1 MYSTEG
7 TFAHQGEALLARR
20 PAQRGRVGV
29 FGVAH
34 GVYFRQ
40 FDGLRE
46 KLQGYYEEFLGLVGQ
61 EEVEVLDYGMVDS
74 VENGREA
81 LEKMRRDDPDILLCD
96 MVTYATSSV
105 FDPIIRGARDSRG
118 ASAFGRTGLRFG
130 FHPDAAGKRQHLRCA
145 GIHMCGQSAGT

>member
-61 EEVEVLDYGMVDS
+61 EEVEVLDYGG
-74 VENGREA
+74 E
-81 LEKMRRDDPDILLCD
+81 L
-96 MVTYATSSV
+96 YY
-105 FDPIIRGARDSRG
+105 
-118 ASAFGRTGLRFG
+118 
-130 FHPDAAGKRQHLRCA
+130 
-145 GIHMCGQSAGT
+145 

>member
-61 EEVEVLDYGMVDS
+61 EGGGGVGLWHG
-74 VENGREA
+74 G
-81 LEKMRRDDPDILLCD
+81 
-96 MVTYATSSV
+96 
-105 FDPIIRGARDSRG
+105 
-118 ASAFGRTGLRFG
+118 FG
-130 FHPDAAGKRQHLRCA
+130 GKWP
-145 GIHMCGQSAGT
+145 GGP